1 MIFGLYLTGSVV
13 EVVALNLLMRCGIGG
28 GAWNSGSVASP
39 LGGSLDFSRVL
50 GGYTLD
56 AYAAT
61 HGGKLGFG

>member
-1 MIFGLYLTGSVV
+1 MILGLCLAGSVV

-28 GAWNSGSVASP
+28 VWNSGSGASP

-61 HGGKLGFG
+61 HGSKLGFG